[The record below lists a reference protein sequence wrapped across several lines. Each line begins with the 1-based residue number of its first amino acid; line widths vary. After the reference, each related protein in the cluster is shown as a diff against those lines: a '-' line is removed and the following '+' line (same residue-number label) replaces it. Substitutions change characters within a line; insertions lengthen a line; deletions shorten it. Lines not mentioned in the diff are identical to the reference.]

1 MFWQNSLRTR
11 YTVRTITRSLKTQAS
26 YDSNASHDHNTVS
39 LPRLGLAT
47 PRQVKEKK
55 VALQATSTQLA
66 LLLQLMEY
74 LNQYIV
80 GQEQAKKVLSVAYVC
95 FTAIHRY

>member
-26 YDSNASHDHNTVS
+26 YDSNASLDHNTVS

-55 VALQATSTQLA
+55 RGFAG
-66 LLLQLMEY
+66 
-74 LNQYIV
+74 NQYSTSVIV
-80 GQEQAKKVLSVAYVC
+80 TVNGVSESVYRWAG
-95 FTAIHRY
+95 TS